1 MEIAIYALI
10 GAVVL
15 YVVVRI
21 ILRRIFPRET

>member
-1 MEIAIYALI
+1 MEIAVYALI

-21 ILRRIFPRET
+21 ILRHFFPRET